1 MALIYPSDW
10 KFALDDEAEPIQP
23 ALLQVLRQQVIKI
36 ANGAPNKKD
45 VVEAFKEEFA
55 SIAGES
61 SSWSSSYDWAV
72 NDLSSAMDAAAKNA
86 ATFIDA
92 YWSALKSVERQGVQC
107 PKLETI
113 NKLLTINGCPF
124 EIRPPNLVKRG
135 ADAVVVKEVDAKAA
149 KTDQFFRYELGDVLG
164 AGGFGTVYRATRK
177 TSAGSFEFALKVLD
191 PSPFVHDKEKA
202 IKRFLREIRALLSL
216 QHRGIV
222 PYFDAGVD
230 TTGRPYVVM
239 PLIAGRNIRDAS
251 EGLSHRARC
260 SLLAEVLLA
269 IHYAH
274 ENDVL
279 HRDLKPSNILV
290 RAADAQPIVVDFGS
304 AYLLEQMDSKS
315 LTTAAVGS
323 VGYIP
328 SEVLA
333 DPSKRSTQHDI
344 YSCGVIAYELF
355 ARHRPDPSAYRPL
368 SASFAELG
376 ALDEA
381 IQKALAPEH
390 SRYASAEDFRLGI
403 VEVERGL

>member
-1 MALIYPSDW
+1 
-10 KFALDDEAEPIQP
+10 
-23 ALLQVLRQQVIKI
+23 
-36 ANGAPNKKD
+36 
-45 VVEAFKEEFA
+45 
-55 SIAGES
+55 
-61 SSWSSSYDWAV
+61 
-72 NDLSSAMDAAAKNA
+72 
-86 ATFIDA
+86 
-92 YWSALKSVERQGVQC
+92 
-107 PKLETI
+107 
-113 NKLLTINGCPF
+113 
-124 EIRPPNLVKRG
+124 
-135 ADAVVVKEVDAKAA
+135 
-149 KTDQFFRYELGDVLG
+149 
-164 AGGFGTVYRATRK
+164 
-177 TSAGSFEFALKVLD
+177 
-191 PSPFVHDKEKA
+191 
-202 IKRFLREIRALLSL
+202 
-216 QHRGIV
+216 
-222 PYFDAGVD
+222 
-230 TTGRPYVVM
+230 
-239 PLIAGRNIRDAS
+239 
-251 EGLSHRARC
+251 
-260 SLLAEVLLA
+260 VLLA